1 MSHFLQKLDKIL
13 VMCLPT
19 LKCGHVIIIFKVG
32 LGLMV
37 TVVFKD
43 ILCIM
48 SKVFFKC
55 IIFSCRINVNDSYI
69 IKFMMW
75 LTGH

>member
-1 MSHFLQKLDKIL
+1 MSVCQLWN
-13 VMCLPT
+13 VN
-19 LKCGHVIIIFKVG
+19 VIIIIEVG
-32 LGLMV
+32 LGIMV

-55 IIFSCRINVNDSYI
+55 IIFSCKINMLI
-69 IKFMMW
+69 IVILLSLLCGLLVTDYVEMCASP
-75 LTGH
+75 

>member
-1 MSHFLQKLDKIL
+1 
-13 VMCLPT
+13 
-19 LKCGHVIIIFKVG
+19 
-32 LGLMV
+32 MV

-55 IIFSCRINVNDSYI
+55 IIFSCKINVNDSYI

-75 LTGH
+75 PGH